1 MRFEDLPVAPGGE
14 GLLGHNVAFRTR
26 RLEMLGLLAREEAPL
41 LRLRLPVPGVRAT
54 VVNDPN
60 VAAEVLVEKARSFQK
75 SDMLRF
81 TLFKLAGEGLF
92 TSNGELWRRQRRLMA
107 PLFTPKAVERYAR
120 DMVECALRT
129 ASGWRD
135 GMELRLLAETTRL
148 TMGVAGKTLFDA
160 DTFED
165 AEAIGRRLTTALD
178 WTGWA
183 AGRPSSIAHI
193 VAHRLLEDLAGRSRG
208 AVSRLFARGAERTV
222 GPVALLDR
230 RGRELS
236 AAVRFLDQ
244 HVQKMIEQRHRIP
257 GHDDLL
263 TLLLEARDEDGTVM
277 TDRQVRDEVLTLF
290 VAGHETTA
298 TGLAWTIYFAC
309 KDPVVY
315 RALEREADA
324 VGDQP
329 SVGDLPALGLCLRAF
344 KEALR
349 LMPPVYVFG
358 RDSVERVTLGEYDLD
373 PRTNVLLAPWV
384 LHHSPR
390 LYPDP
395 DRFDPDRFLPEA
407 EAARHRY
414 AYLPFGAGPRVCLG
428 IHFAYMEAQLVLAAL
443 LRRHRF
449 ELLEDDAP
457 EPGATLRPRV
467 GVKVRVTRR
476 TTRDSR

>member
-1 MRFEDLPVAPGGE
+1 
-14 GLLGHNVAFRTR
+14 
-26 RLEMLGLLAREEAPL
+26 
-41 LRLRLPVPGVRAT
+41 
-54 VVNDPN
+54 
-60 VAAEVLVEKARSFQK
+60 
-75 SDMLRF
+75 
-81 TLFKLAGEGLF
+81 
-92 TSNGELWRRQRRLMA
+92 
-107 PLFTPKAVERYAR
+107 
-120 DMVECALRT
+120 
-129 ASGWRD
+129 
-135 GMELRLLAETTRL
+135 
-148 TMGVAGKTLFDA
+148 
-160 DTFED
+160 
-165 AEAIGRRLTTALD
+165 
-178 WTGWA
+178 
-183 AGRPSSIAHI
+183 
-193 VAHRLLEDLAGRSRG
+193 
-208 AVSRLFARGAERTV
+208 
-222 GPVALLDR
+222 
-230 RGRELS
+230 
-236 AAVRFLDQ
+236 
-244 HVQKMIEQRHRIP
+244 MIEQRRRIP